1 MKFTGK
7 LFLWIMVLVTAA
19 FIAFGMW
26 MLDSSFS
33 RMLEQ
38 ERQQASQEIQMFQYF
53 LEVGYRSGEE
63 YGEV

>member
-26 MLDSSFS
+26 MLNFSF
-33 RMLEQ
+33 RQMLEQ
-38 ERQQASQEIQMFQYF
+38 ER
-53 LEVGYRSGEE
+53 
-63 YGEV
+63 